1 MSSNLERLRN
11 EINNIE
17 LPTWVNNSTRLN
29 QTNMNQIVRGIRT
42 VATSVASPSGILS
55 ELEIINRDI
64 ASLTDSVASLSNI
77 TTDTDTRLNELLDSF
92 NEHISDYKNLTSMY
106 RYTETDPR
114 IVNSNT
120 APFTIDSKTG
130 INMIGPVTLTVSTL
144 KDQNNNE
151 VSNLS
156 KILYDGDTV
165 YIIGEG
171 PAYFAGDEANMK

>member
-11 EINNIE
+11 EINKIE

-42 VATSVASPSGILS
+42 VAPSVASPTGILS

-77 TTDTDTRLNELLDSF
+77 TTDTDTTLNELLNSY
-92 NEHISDYKNLTSMY
+92 NEHISHYKNLTSMY
-106 RYTETDPR
+106 YYTETDPG

-120 APFTIDSKTG
+120 APFTIKSNSG
-130 INMIGPVTLTVSTL
+130 IHMIGPVTLTVSTL
-144 KDQNNNE
+144 KDQDNNE
-151 VSNLS
+151 VSNLTE
-156 KILYDGDTV
+156 KLYKSDTICV
-165 YIIGEG
+165 TGKG
-171 PAYFAGDEANMK
+171 PADFESPENMV